1 MMWEKREDVLDW
13 LAGVDVE
20 ELDILDQ
27 FMIVMAFEN
36 FIRDIKPIMKTQLK
50 EDEKYKIDWDS
61 FFLNYD

>member
-1 MMWEKREDVLDW
+1 MMWKKREDVLDW
-13 LAGVDVE
+13 LVGVNVE

-36 FIRDIKPIMKTQLK
+36 FIRDIKPIMEKQLK

-61 FFLNYD
+61 FFEL